1 VLIEC
6 GSVVVGCHVTDV
18 ALACC
23 VKKGEGKGEGSSR
36 APELMWTV
44 MTVVSSLDDVAHSL
58 KCQVIS
64 VSRWAA
70 DVALACVK
78 KGEGAGEG
86 SNCAP
91 EVIVDSDDDCV
102 VTVWMMWHIR

>member
-1 VLIEC
+1 M
-6 GSVVVGCHVTDV
+6 
-18 ALACC
+18 A
-23 VKKGEGKGEGSSR
+23 R
-36 APELMWTV
+36 
-44 MTVVSSLDDVAHSL
+44 SL
-58 KCQVIS
+58 KCQVIA

-70 DVALACVK
+70 DVALACCVK

-102 VTVWMMWHIR
+102 VTVWTTWHVR